1 MKTQLVYSLLFVSL
15 SAATSAEAMRC
26 GSVININNHTSQ
38 PVTVNLES
46 RHGVPPQSPDPDKFQ
61 VAGDSS
67 PSTWGTSNQYE
78 IVAEP
83 LATTDVTVAA
93 SCPGTIGAE
102 TNISWRYPSTTLG
115 AVSGQLNLAEDRGEI
130 DIR

>member
-1 MKTQLVYSLLFVSL
+1 MKTQLVYSLLFGSL

-61 VAGDSS
+61 VAGDSPRDS
-67 PSTWGTSNQYE
+67 WGASNQYE

-93 SCPGTIGAE
+93 SCPAATGSE
-102 TNISWRYPSTTLG
+102 TNIRWRYASKALG
-115 AVSGQLNLAEDRGEI
+115 AASGQLNLAEDRGEI